1 MRNAMYTCSG
11 RVGYILYPP
20 AAQQKTANFFIFYFK
35 PENGDSKFMVKG
47 AISNIKE
54 GDMLELTGEWTTY
67 KGKPELDLVA
77 WKESFPM
84 TEEGIAA
91 YLGSGKISG
100 VGKKTAKQIVAFY
113 GLDTVRVIEEEPD
126 LLTNIPGIG
135 KKKALKIHES
145 WKRNN
150 EIKEVMMFLMQ
161 YGISAS
167 FALKVYHELKPN
179 CIKKIKDNP
188 YCLTQIKGIGFQK
201 ADTIAQSMGVPLDS
215 FHRCNSAFAY
225 LLNEASSDNGHVY
238 LKKVELLNRS
248 KALLNLDDQII
259 AKHLSDAVSNNDLIP
274 SHDEDDQE
282 IIYQPVLYYTEQKLA
297 CNLASLLYSSFKTV
311 LTENRKALLLD
322 SVSSQTGVSYN
333 HLQSEAIVQSVVSKV
348 MVLTGGPGSGK
359 TTTTTG
365 IITAL
370 EQEGKKVLLAAPT
383 GRAAKR
389 MTEVTGLPAQTIHRL
404 LEYRPDEGFQRN
416 EKEPL
421 EGDVLI
427 VDEASMIDMMLM
439 NHLIAAIPASMNLIL
454 VGDID
459 QLPSVGAGNV
469 LKDIIDS
476 GVVPVIRLT
485 EIFRQAETSKI
496 ITNAYKVNHGEMPIL
511 RNENESDF
519 FFVQIKDKSI
529 ANDCITSLGKD
540 RLPGY
545 FNCQPQDIQVLSPMR
560 KGPGGT
566 AELNSALQKA
576 LNPDGYPFNEN
587 GIGFRVSD
595 KVMQIKN
602 DYDKG
607 VYNGDIGE
615 VIQIERENNS
625 LIVAF
630 DGITATYDNSEFD
643 ELTLA
648 YAITIHKSQGS
659 EYPVVVI
666 SLLDSH
672 YVMLQRNLLYTAITR
687 AKRGCVI
694 AGTVSAIRRAVQNLV
709 IIKRNTQ
716 LKRLLAQYS
725 EF

>member
-1 MRNAMYTCSG
+1 M
-11 RVGYILYPP
+11 
-20 AAQQKTANFFIFYFK
+20 
-35 PENGDSKFMVKG
+35 
-47 AISNIKE
+47 
-54 GDMLELTGEWTTY
+54 
-67 KGKPELDLVA
+67 
-77 WKESFPM
+77 
-84 TEEGIAA
+84 
-91 YLGSGKISG
+91 
-100 VGKKTAKQIVAFY
+100 
-113 GLDTVRVIEEEPD
+113 
-126 LLTNIPGIG
+126 
-135 KKKALKIHES
+135 
-145 WKRNN
+145 
-150 EIKEVMMFLMQ
+150 
-161 YGISAS
+161 
-167 FALKVYHELKPN
+167 
-179 CIKKIKDNP
+179 
-188 YCLTQIKGIGFQK
+188 
-201 ADTIAQSMGVPLDS
+201 DS

-529 ANDCITSLGKD
+529 ANDCITSLVKD